1 MSMNSIS
8 EREFITFRTKWKR
21 QACLGL
27 ELFAGA
33 TLQRWIQRQP
43 HLLAAAAAA
52 AYRPSGDA
60 SSTIGPYGSA
70 LLSEAKAVV
79 AANPSAHL
87 FSASSLAL
95 HREE

>member
-1 MSMNSIS
+1 M
-8 EREFITFRTKWKR
+8 FRTKWKR

-52 AYRPSGDA
+52 AYRTSGDVTSA
-60 SSTIGPYGSA
+60 IGPYGSA
-70 LLSEAKAVV
+70 LLNEAKAG
-79 AANPSAHL
+79 NPNAHM
-87 FSASSLAL
+87 FSTSSLVL
-95 HREE
+95 HRQE

>member
-1 MSMNSIS
+1 M
-8 EREFITFRTKWKR
+8 FRTKWKR

-52 AYRPSGDA
+52 YRPPGDVTSGM
-60 SSTIGPYGSA
+60 GPYGSA
-70 LLSEAKAVV
+70 LLNEANK
-79 AANPSAHL
+79 AANSSAHL
-87 FSASSLAL
+87 FPPSSLVL
-95 HREE
+95 HRQE

>member
-1 MSMNSIS
+1 M
-8 EREFITFRTKWKR
+8 FRTKWKR

-52 AYRPSGDA
+52 YRPTGDMTSA
-60 SSTIGPYGSA
+60 MGPYGSA
-70 LLSEAKAVV
+70 LLNEAKA
-79 AANPSAHL
+79 ANSNAHL
-87 FSASSLAL
+87 FSPSSLVL
-95 HREE
+95 HRQE

>member
-1 MSMNSIS
+1 M
-8 EREFITFRTKWKR
+8 FRTKWKR

-52 AYRPSGDA
+52 YRTPGDVTSA
-60 SSTIGPYGSA
+60 MGPYGSA
-70 LLSEAKAVV
+70 VLNEAKAG
-79 AANPSAHL
+79 NPSAHM
-87 FSASSLAL
+87 FSTSSLVF
-95 HREE
+95 HRQE